1 MNQYY
6 CCRNFN
12 SIYYSLFRSIAA
24 ALLSKYLHLKPQ
36 WNMKVS
42 WFLHLVEHWPQRVTN
57 NLLSK
62 LFKGI
67 FLLLSFLVINYRRN
81 LFSHLVRFL
90 GKFFTNNIQD
100 FLSLNNSS
108 CSSNFTFC
116 FTSLSSSLSC
126 WTTSLAMQ
134 SLLVFTTA
142 NTNICCP
149 TFHIFRSLQA
159 HGQDLFLKLLTAYLS
174 TCFLELLTS
183 MTTYATQERY

>member
-1 MNQYY
+1 
-6 CCRNFN
+6 
-12 SIYYSLFRSIAA
+12 
-24 ALLSKYLHLKPQ
+24 
-36 WNMKVS
+36 MKVS

-90 GKFFTNNIQD
+90 GRFFTNNIQD

-108 CSSNFTFC
+108 CSSNFTSC
-116 FTSLSSSLSC
+116 FTSLSSSLFC

-159 HGQDLFLKLLTAYLS
+159 LGQDLFVKRLFWSYWHIWQHKKDTNLDVFITRKAKSLS
-174 TCFLELLTS
+174 KS
-183 MTTYATQERY
+183 SDV